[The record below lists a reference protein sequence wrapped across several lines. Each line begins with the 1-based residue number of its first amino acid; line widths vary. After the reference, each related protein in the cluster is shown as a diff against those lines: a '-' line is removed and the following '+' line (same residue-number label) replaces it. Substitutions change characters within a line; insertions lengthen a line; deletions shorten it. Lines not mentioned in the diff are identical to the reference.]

1 MSQRTV
7 LVRAAQRT
15 GTQYSVAT
23 GHLLESLVRELT
35 LANAERVLELV
46 RRVDDEAG
54 LPAAAGQP
62 DELRG
67 QRESI
72 A

>member
-7 LVRAAQRT
+7 LIHEAQRT
-15 GTQYSVAT
+15 ATEYSVAT

-54 LPAAAGQP
+54 QPAAAG
-62 DELRG
+62 
-67 QRESI
+67 
-72 A
+72 

>member
-1 MSQRTV
+1 MSQRAV
-7 LVRAAQRT
+7 LIRAAQRT

-23 GHLLESLVRELT
+23 GQILESLVRELT

-54 LPAAAGQP
+54 HPAAAGQP
-62 DELRG
+62 DDVG
-67 QRESI
+67 
-72 A
+72 AAN